1 MGELSHLSV
10 NVGGAGVFG
19 LSIALELTA
28 RGAEVDVYD
37 PSLEANASA
46 IAAGMLAPA
55 LEAALDP
62 LAHRRFALLKAARDL
77 WPAFAEGL
85 GVSLQRDGAN
95 FRASEDRLAR
105 VATRLTAE
113 GAAFE
118 MRNGEIFTPE
128 DWRIEPRT
136 ALAAMRK
143 RLAEMGGTLRAEP
156 IERAPGGEIAVLA
169 CGYQAVELAP
179 ELAVLSPIRGQL
191 LRFPHGPSDGP
202 VLRAA
207 HAYLAPS
214 RGGTVVGATMDEGRD
229 DLAADPASTARLLA
243 AAEELSPGL
252 SSTPFTAHVGV
263 RAAAPDGLPIVG
275 PSIIDGVWVAA
286 GARRNGWLLAP
297 MVAQVVADGLAR
309 RRRTEAAALFASDR
323 FRSTGG
329 EEPNPP
335 G

>member
-19 LSIALELTA
+19 LSIALELA
-28 RGAEVDVYD
+28 RRGADVAVYD
-37 PSLEANASA
+37 PDGRANASS

-77 WPAFAEGL
+77 WPAFAEML
-85 GVSLQRDGAN
+85 GVSLHRDGAQ
-95 FRASEDRLAR
+95 FHGADDRLSR

-118 MRNGEIFTPE
+118 MRDGAIFTPE
-128 DWRIEPRT
+128 DWRIEPAA
-136 ALAAMRK
+136 ALAAMRR
-143 RLAEMGGTLRAEP
+143 RLAELGGTVRAEP
-156 IERAPGGEIAVLA
+156 IQRAPGGQVAVLA
-169 CGYQAVELAP
+169 CGYQGFDLAP
-179 ELAVLSPIRGQL
+179 ELAVLTPIRGQL
-191 LRFPHGPSDGP
+191 LRFPQGPRDGP
-202 VLRAA
+202 VLRGA

-214 RGGTVVGATMDEGRD
+214 RDGAVVGATMDEGRD
-229 DLAADPASTARLLA
+229 DLAEDPASTARLLA

-252 SSTPFTAHVGV
+252 GSTPFAAQVGV

-275 PSIIDGVWVAA
+275 PSLVAGVWVAA
-286 GARRNGWLLAP
+286 GARRNGWLLGP
-297 MVAQVVADGLAR
+297 LVAQVVAEGLAG

-329 EEPNPP
+329 EER
-335 G
+335 